1 LRKREDNREITRK
14 EDKGKLAVSAVQ
26 QKVTKNMKK
35 GGGRKNKGGKSGRV
49 MGKAKGQV
57 EGAAFFDLSCIIDPL
72 DVPKRGGAEGKEV
85 QRNVYVEDEYMQG
98 SEKPFTRKGGL
109 YLSGGRMVTRN
120 SHLLP
125 DFHITAV
132 LNAADNVYYTTIE
145 STLPQGPCFQH

>member
-1 LRKREDNREITRK
+1 
-14 EDKGKLAVSAVQ
+14 
-26 QKVTKNMKK
+26 MKK

-49 MGKAKGQV
+49 MGKAKAV
-57 EGAAFFDLSCIIDPL
+57 EGSSFYDLSCIIDPL
-72 DVPKRGGAEGKEV
+72 DVPKRAAEEKV
-85 QRNVYVEDEYMQG
+85 HRNVYVEDEYVQE

-109 YLSGGRMVTRN
+109 YLSGGRIVTRN

-145 STLPQGPCFQH
+145 GTPSLDLVRVLIPASAHSTCAMPST